1 MCMQN
6 YHFFLKTVRSVLLR
20 NQYLFQRVFC
30 SIPNHKNP
38 YLRDHKDEIPE
49 SMKALRYLNKFFLK
63 YRYRFILGLLITV
76 VSKIFALQI
85 PQLIRDSLNI
95 VEDYNRDLI
104 TDIDIVKSE
113 LFINI
118 LYIIGAALLSGLFT
132 FMMRQTLIV
141 MSRLIEF
148 DLKNEVFQKYE
159 NLSLNFYKRNRTGDL
174 MNRIS
179 EDIGKVRMYF
189 GPAIMYTMNM
199 LVLFVI
205 AIANMV
211 RIDTKLTLYTL
222 LPLPVLS
229 LSIYFLSRVI
239 NQRSNIVQQY
249 LSKLTTFAQETFS
262 GINVVKAYS
271 IEGFTSDSFT
281 DLAVTSRDKNIAL
294 YKAQA
299 LFFPAMILLIGI
311 SNLLVI
317 YVGGMQYIEGEIN
330 NIGVIAEFIIYVN
343 MLTWPVAVVGWVT
356 SIVQQAEVSQRRIN
370 EFLEETPDILN
381 YQKKNT
387 PVKGKIEFRDVSFTY
402 EDTEI
407 QALKGVS
414 FTIEQG
420 KTLAILGKTGS
431 GKSTIAA
438 LIPRMYDVSKG
449 EVLIDN
455 RPIRN
460 LNLNDLRD
468 SIGFVPQDA
477 FLFSDSVKN
486 NIRIGKES
494 ATYQEIR
501 EAAKAAYVLHN
512 IEGFQNGF
520 DTLVGERGVT
530 LSGGQKQRVSIA
542 RALIA
547 DPEILIFDDCLS
559 AVDTETE
566 EVILR
571 NLEEAT
577 KGKTTVII
585 SHRPSSAKNAD
596 HIIVIDQGRI
606 VQSGT
611 HEELIS
617 QIGYYQ
623 EIYNQQLEE
632 KLGGQDN

>member
-1 MCMQN
+1 
-6 YHFFLKTVRSVLLR
+6 
-20 NQYLFQRVFC
+20 
-30 SIPNHKNP
+30 
-38 YLRDHKDEIPE
+38 
-49 SMKALRYLNKFFLK
+49 MKALRYLNKFFLK
-63 YRYRFILGLLITV
+63 YRYRFILGILITIV
-76 VSKIFALQI
+76 AKIFALQI
-85 PQLIRDSLNI
+85 PQLIRESLNV
-95 VEDYNRDLI
+95 VEDYNNNRI
-104 TDIDIVKSE
+104 TDIDVVKSE
-113 LFINI
+113 LVINI
-118 LYIIGAALLSGLFT
+118 IYIIGAALLSGLFT

-148 DLKNEVFQKYE
+148 DLKNEVFEQYE

-205 AIANMV
+205 AIANMA

-229 LSIYFLSRVI
+229 VSIYFLSKVI
-239 NQRSNIVQQY
+239 NERSNIVQQY

-271 IEGFTSDSFT
+271 IEGFTTRSFS
-281 DLAVTSRDKNIAL
+281 DLAVASKDKNIAL

-299 LFFPAMILLIGI
+299 LFFPLMLLLIGI

-317 YVGGMQYIEGEIN
+317 YVGGMQYIRGEID
-330 NIGVIAEFIIYVN
+330 NIGIIAEFIIYVN

-370 EFLEETPDILN
+370 EFLEETPDIQN
-381 YQKKNT
+381 KQDKRT
-387 PVKGKIEFRDVSFTY
+387 PVHGKIEFRNVSFTY
-402 EDTEI
+402 EDTDI
-407 QALKGVS
+407 QALKDVS

-438 LIPRMYDVSKG
+438 LIPRMYDVDTG
-449 EVLIDN
+449 EIRIDDQ
-455 RPIRN
+455 PIEE
-460 LNLNDLRD
+460 LNLQDLRE

-477 FLFSDSVKN
+477 FLFSDSIRN

-494 ATYQEIR
+494 ADEEEIR
-501 EAAKAAYVLHN
+501 QAAESAYILHN
-512 IEGFQNGF
+512 IENFQNGF

-566 EVILR
+566 EIILN
-571 NLEEAT
+571 NLDKAT
-577 KGKTTVII
+577 KGKTTIII
-585 SHRPSSAKNAD
+585 SHRTSSVKNAD
-596 HIIVIDQGRI
+596 HIIILDEGKV
-606 VQSGT
+606 VQSGS
-611 HEELIS
+611 HDDLIT
-617 QIGYYQ
+617 QEGYYQ
-623 EIYNQQLEE
+623 DIYNQQLEE
-632 KLGGQDN
+632 KLSGQES

>member
-1 MCMQN
+1 M
-6 YHFFLKTVRSVLLR
+6 R
-20 NQYLFQRVFC
+20 
-30 SIPNHKNP
+30 
-38 YLRDHKDEIPE
+38 
-49 SMKALRYLNKFFLK
+49 ALRYLNKFFLK
-63 YRYRFILGLLITV
+63 YRYRLILGILITIV
-76 VSKIFALQI
+76 AKIFALQI
-85 PQLIRDSLNI
+85 PQLIRESLNV
-95 VEDYNRDLI
+95 VEDYKNNRI
-104 TDIDIVKSE
+104 TDIDIVKSQ
-113 LFINI
+113 LVINI
-118 LYIIGAALLSGLFT
+118 VYIIGAALLSGLFT

-141 MSRLIEF
+141 MSRLIEY
-148 DLKNEVFQKYE
+148 DLKNEVFEQYE

-205 AIANMV
+205 AIANMA

-229 LSIYFLSRVI
+229 VSIYFLSKVI
-239 NQRSNIVQQY
+239 NERSNVVQQY

-271 IEGFTSDSFT
+271 IENFTTRSFT
-281 DLAVTSRDKNIAL
+281 DLAIASKDKNIAL

-299 LFFPAMILLIGI
+299 LFFPLMLLLIGI

-317 YVGGMQYIEGEIN
+317 YVGGMQYIRGEID
-330 NIGVIAEFIIYVN
+330 NIGIIAEFIIYVN

-370 EFLEETPDILN
+370 EFLQETPDIRN
-381 YQKKNT
+381 MQEKHT
-387 PVKGKIEFRDVSFTY
+387 PVQGKIEFRNVSFTY
-402 EDTEI
+402 EDTNI
-407 QALKGVS
+407 QALEDVS
-414 FTIEQG
+414 FEIEQG

-431 GKSTIAA
+431 GKSTVAA
-438 LIPRMYDVSKG
+438 LIPRMYDVDQG
-449 EVLIDN
+449 DILIDEH
-455 RPIRN
+455 PIRE
-460 LNLNDLRD
+460 LNLKDLRE
-468 SIGFVPQDA
+468 SIGYVPQDA
-477 FLFSDSVKN
+477 FLFSDSIKN

-494 ATYQEIR
+494 ADDEEIR
-501 EAAKAAYVLHN
+501 QAAESAYILHN
-512 IEGFQNGF
+512 IENFQNGF

-566 EVILR
+566 EIILK
-571 NLEEAT
+571 NLGKAT
-577 KGKTTVII
+577 KGKTTIII
-585 SHRPSSAKNAD
+585 SHRTSSVKNAD
-596 HIIVIDQGRI
+596 HIIVLDHGRV
-606 VQSGT
+606 VQSGV
-611 HEELIS
+611 HEDLILKE
-617 QIGYYQ
+617 GYYQ
-623 EIYNQQLEE
+623 DIYNQQLEE
-632 KLGGQDN
+632 KLSGQET